1 MTVKPR
7 TNFYLDAVLFILM
20 LIVLISGLVLWIGI
34 PSGGDGAGGQR
45 QGRRWQD
52 AGTVYDQ
59 AEGESGDLG
68 QSQASS
74 GSDRSLIFS
83 RQDWK
88 TIHVWLGLVVGGALL
103 VHLVF
108 HWKWITCRVRVDVLG
123 QRSNRRSSSAGCP
136 E

>member
-7 TNFYLDAVLFILM
+7 TNFYLDAILFILM

-34 PSGGDGAGGQR
+34 PSGGDGQGGQR

-52 AGTVYDQ
+52 TGTAYDQ
-59 AEGESGDLG
+59 ADNQNDDLG
-68 QSQASS
+68 QNQVSS
-74 GSDRSLIFS
+74 PSDHSLIVN

-88 TIHVWLGLVVGGALL
+88 TIHSWLGLVVGGALL
-103 VHLVF
+103 VHLIF
-108 HWKWITCRVRVDVLG
+108 HWKWIVCRVRADVLG
-123 QRSNRRSSSAGCP
+123 QRVSRRSSSPVCP